1 MSRADN
7 GVEDVDDE
15 FTQQAKD
22 AANAA
27 AAREDAADETA
38 TEDSGEVDAEATSTT
53 KKAADKPAKS
63 KAGTDTAKGSKD
75 KASQD
80 KAPKDKHAA
89 ADGDADKSTKRSRRE
104 PKPAKIAS
112 GLNPSWWVPTML
124 GLMVL
129 GLIWLVVFYLSG
141 SKYPVPGIGTWNL
154 AIGFV
159 LLMAGFAMT
168 TRWK

>member
-15 FTQQAKD
+15 FTRQAKD

-27 AAREDAADETA
+27 AAREDAADADTDGSPAESTDAA
-38 TEDSGEVDAEATSTT
+38 TDRTSST
-53 KKAADKPAKS
+53 KKPADKAGKDKPGKDSAAK
-63 KAGTDTAKGSKD
+63 AKD
-75 KASQD
+75 KAAAVT
-80 KAPKDKHAA
+80 KTKDAA
-89 ADGDADKSTKRSRRE
+89 AEDTEQPTKRSRRE
-104 PKPAKIAS
+104 PKPAKVAS

-129 GLIWLVVFYLSG
+129 GLLWLVVFYLSS

-159 LLMAGFAMT
+159 LLMTGFAMT

>member
-7 GVEDVDDE
+7 GVDDVDDE
-15 FTQQAKD
+15 FTRQAKD

-27 AAREDAADETA
+27 AARDDVADDVPAKDAEPKVADKADKTVAAAKPTAGKDAVKKSGDSSGDAA
-38 TEDSGEVDAEATSTT
+38 ATS
-53 KKAADKPAKS
+53 
-63 KAGTDTAKGSKD
+63 
-75 KASQD
+75 
-80 KAPKDKHAA
+80 
-89 ADGDADKSTKRSRRE
+89 KRSRRE

-129 GLIWLVVFYLSG
+129 GLVWLVVFYLSG

-159 LLMAGFAMT
+159 LLMSGFAMT

>member
-15 FTQQAKD
+15 FTKQAKD

-27 AAREDAADETA
+27 SAREDASEKSDDAKTPEAAEGTTA
-38 TEDSGEVDAEATSTT
+38 
-53 KKAADKPAKS
+53 KKTADKPAKD
-63 KAGTDTAKGSKD
+63 KRTKPAKD
-75 KASQD
+75 KPGKDATGK
-80 KAPKDKHAA
+80 KAKS
-89 ADGDADKSTKRSRRE
+89 DADEDAEKPSKRSRRE
-104 PKPAKIAS
+104 PKPQKVAT
-112 GLNPSWWVPTML
+112 GLNPAWWVPTML

-129 GLIWLVVFYLSG
+129 GLIWLVVFYLS
-141 SKYPVPGIGTWNL
+141 SAKFPIPGIGTWNL

>member
-1 MSRADN
+1 MSRSDN

-15 FTQQAKD
+15 FTKQAKD
-22 AANAA
+22 AANAVDET
-27 AAREDAADETA
+27 EDAAPAAKKTA
-38 TEDSGEVDAEATSTT
+38 EAVDAKDTAKGTGKGTDKPT
-53 KKAADKPAKS
+53 DKAADK
-63 KAGTDTAKGSKD
+63 T
-75 KASQD
+75 
-80 KAPKDKHAA
+80 
-89 ADGDADKSTKRSRRE
+89 ADKSKKRSRRE
-104 PKPAKIAS
+104 PKPQKIAS
-112 GLNPSWWVPTML
+112 GLNPTWWVPTML

-141 SKYPVPGIGTWNL
+141 SKYPIPNIGNYNL